1 MKNYLVTGGA
11 GFIGSH
17 LVERLITLGHKVIVI
32 DNLTTGKKSNLKNV
46 INNKKFKFVKMNI
59 TSKSINKYFKNID
72 IVIHLAAIAEIVPS
86 IDQPEDYFNTNVI
99 GTLRILEAI
108 KSYNVKKIIYAA
120 SSSCYGIPKKYP
132 TSENEKLDPQYPY
145 AFTKLQGENLIIH
158 WSKIYKI
165 DFISLRFF
173 NVYGPRSRT
182 SGTYGAVFGVFLAQK
197 LNNQPFTVVGSGRQ
211 KRDFTFVSDIVD
223 SIILSS
229 KSDIKNQIFNVGY
242 GQCYTINYLVK
253 LLNGNKINIPKRP
266 GEPNITHSDITKI
279 KKELN
284 WKPKVSFEEGVK
296 IILKNISYWNDAP
309 VWTKKRI
316 EKATSKWF
324 KYLS

>member
-1 MKNYLVTGGA
+1 MNYLVTGGA

-17 LVERLITLGHKVIVI
+17 LVEKLLKYGHNVVVI
-32 DNLTTGKKSNLKNV
+32 DNLSTGKKSNLKNV
-46 INNKKFKFVKMNI
+46 LTNRKLKFVKMNI
-59 TSKSINKYFKNID
+59 IDRSIHKYFKKID
-72 IVIHLAAIAEIVPS
+72 VVIHLAAIAEIVPS
-86 IDQPEDYFNTNVI
+86 IDHPEDYFNTNVI
-99 GTLRILEAI
+99 GTLRVLESMKTNNI
-108 KSYNVKKIIYAA
+108 KKIIYAA
-120 SSSCYGIPKKYP
+120 SSSCYGIPQKYP
-132 TSENEKLDPQYPY
+132 TAENEKLDPQYPY
-145 AFTKLQGENLIIH
+145 AFTKLQGENLIVH

-165 DFISLRFF
+165 NYISLRFF

-223 SIILSS
+223 SIIISS
-229 KSDIKNQIFNVGY
+229 KSNIKNQIFNVGS

-253 LLNGNKINIPKRP
+253 LLKGKKINIPKRP
-266 GEPNITHSDITKI
+266 GEPNVTHSDIRKI
-279 KKELN
+279 KKHLK
-284 WKPKVSFEEGVK
+284 WKPKVTFEQGVK